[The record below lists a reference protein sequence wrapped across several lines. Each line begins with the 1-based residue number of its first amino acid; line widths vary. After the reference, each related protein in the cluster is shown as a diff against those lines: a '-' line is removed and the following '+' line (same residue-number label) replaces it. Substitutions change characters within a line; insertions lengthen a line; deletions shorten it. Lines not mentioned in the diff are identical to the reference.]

1 MNLELTDEQKEA
13 LIRELSP
20 IIDGDRYPFSPRIR
34 VLKEVLG
41 QLQPEPTRPAPLPR
55 DGITSRRATGD
66 TRDGVRVMATTPR
79 RQQSN
84 PIASAFEGWTIWPE
98 SEPGYFAELGR
109 MIAAYARAVAG
120 VHYLARHLSG
130 LPDAKA
136 RAIFG
141 RMRLPDLTD
150 LIRQMMRINADHR
163 RASPRRLRGRSQNAR
178 RRRRQCPADPR
189 PHDQRACRQA
199 DHAAGSKSKQ
209 LFSQTDNS
217 YHNKKGAGETGLSWR
232 DPHARRRNGQFTVDR
247 AILLIC
253 LNAWECCWV
262 VTSEHKADK
271 PPPALERY
279 RWKARLWPSTTCILW
294 IMAATSTL
302 RMS

>member
-109 MIAAYARAVAG
+109 MIAAYARAEAG

-199 DHAAGSKSKQ
+199 DHAAAANRSNCFLKPTIAIITRKESGKPGSVGGT
-209 LFSQTDNS
+209 LMLVD
-217 YHNKKGAGETGLSWR
+217 GTGT
-232 DPHARRRNGQFTVDR
+232 FTVDR

>member
-55 DGITSRRATGD
+55 DGNTSRRATGD

-109 MIAAYARAVAG
+109 MITAYASAEAG
-120 VHYLARHLSG
+120 VHFLARYLSG

-141 RMRLPDLTD
+141 RMHLPDLTE
-150 LIRQMMRINADHR
+150 LIRQMMRVDEK
-163 RASPRRLRGRSQNAR
+163 PDDVYQEV
-178 RRRRQCPADPR
+178 D
-189 PHDQRACRQA
+189 ACLI
-199 DHAAGSKSKQ
+199 Q
-209 LFSQTDNS
+209 L
-217 YHNKKGAGETGLSWR
+217 
-232 DPHARRRNGQFTVDR
+232 
-247 AILLIC
+247 
-253 LNAWECCWV
+253 
-262 VTSEHKADK
+262 
-271 PPPALERY
+271 
-279 RWKARLWPSTTCILW
+279 
-294 IMAATSTL
+294 
-302 RMS
+302 

>member
-109 MIAAYARAVAG
+109 MIAAYARAEAG

-150 LIRQMMRINADHR
+150 LIRQMMRINKTSDDIYQEVDACLVQLDTIAQQRHKLVHR
-163 RASPRRLRGRSQNAR
+163 MVEY
-178 RRRRQCPADPR
+178 
-189 PHDQRACRQA
+189 
-199 DHAAGSKSKQ
+199 AGSYLSVSNPLTAKSVVKIESDV
-209 LFSQTDNS
+209 FS
-217 YHNKKGAGETGLSWR
+217 L
-232 DPHARRRNGQFTVDR
+232 RN
-247 AILLIC
+247 
-253 LNAWECCWV
+253 
-262 VTSEHKADK
+262 
-271 PPPALERY
+271 LENMN
-279 RWKARLWPSTTCILW
+279 LDC
-294 IMAATSTL
+294 
-302 RMS
+302 